1 MTNSQLSF
9 VPLIKDCQV
18 FMTQQIEPH
27 VQKSVTEIVVSSHVS
42 LNGMCVFL
50 CVWAHK
56 RMSTLVCMCLWVYVD
71 QMCQCA
77 GGVDEKLPQ
86 SEVPCGQHSG
96 RAGTKSNL

>member
-1 MTNSQLSF
+1 MCLGA
-9 VPLIKDCQV
+9 QV
-18 FMTQQIEPH
+18 HEYTSVH
-27 VQKSVTEIVVSSHVS
+27 VT
-42 LNGMCVFL
+42 
-50 CVWAHK
+50 
-56 RMSTLVCMCLWVYVD
+56 LWVYVD